1 MAAAAVSALVLL
13 HPPATGAARP
23 RLMLFPAP
31 PAAVAP
37 ALAVRAVEAVVGT
50 AAAAMPPA
58 VAAAAVAA
66 PIDGM
71 VRRTAVTGALRR
83 PRLAQTLGRVTICLH
98 GVLVNL

>member
-1 MAAAAVSALVLL
+1 MVGVRVQLGEKISVVR
-13 HPPATGAARP
+13 GARRP
-23 RLMLFPAP
+23 KH
-31 PAAVAP
+31 VI
-37 ALAVRAVEAVVGT
+37 LAVRAVEAVGT